1 MAQWIGWL
9 ELVVEEALLV
19 VALLAVFDG
28 ARRLVRDGF
37 ARRPALVVAIA
48 LVLPVWEA
56 SQSLNVIKSVRLL
69 QGEKLAAVNA
79 QGREPAGG
87 WEKAPLPPE
96 ARTRASTDVATI
108 NYILLGNRL
117 DIIDASGARVAFVPT
132 LAQGRAR
139 EQFVRDEKGAEA
151 TAQSAFERGVRLFI
165 STAGF
170 MLAGLVAGAVAA
182 ACARDAGGRVARR
195 RGLPQAAFNA
205 CA

>member
-28 ARRLVRDGF
+28 IRRLVRDGF
-37 ARRPALVVAIA
+37 SRRPALVVAIA

-56 SQSLNVIKSVRLL
+56 SQSLNLIKSVRLL

-87 WEKAPLPPE
+87 WEKAPLSPE
-96 ARTRASTDVATI
+96 ARAQASAEVATI
-108 NYILLGNRL
+108 NYIFLGNRV
-117 DIIDASGARVAFVPT
+117 DVITASGARAPFVPT
-132 LAQGRAR
+132 PAQGRAR

-151 TAQSAFERGVRLFI
+151 SAQSAFERGARLFV
-165 STAGF
+165 STTGF
-170 MLAGLVAGAVAA
+170 MLAGLAVGWR
-182 ACARDAGGRVARR
+182 ARNRAR
-195 RGLPQAAFNA
+195 A
-205 CA
+205 

>member
-19 VALLAVFDG
+19 VALLAAFDG
-28 ARRLVRDGF
+28 VRRLVRDGF
-37 ARRPALVVAIA
+37 ARRPALVVAVA
-48 LVLPVWEA
+48 LVLPAWEA
-56 SQSLNVIKSVRLL
+56 SQSLSLIKSVRLL

-79 QGREPAGG
+79 QGREPVGG
-87 WEKAPLPPE
+87 WEKAPLSPE
-96 ARTRASTDVATI
+96 ARAQASADVATI
-108 NYILLGNRL
+108 DYIFLGNRV
-117 DIIDASGARVAFVPT
+117 DVIDASGARVPFVPS

-170 MLAGLVAGAVAA
+170 MLAGVAVGWR
-182 ACARDAGGRVARR
+182 ARTRAR
-195 RGLPQAAFNA
+195 A
-205 CA
+205 

>member
-1 MAQWIGWL
+1 MAEWIGWL

-28 ARRLVRDGF
+28 VRRLVRDGF
-37 ARRPALVVAIA
+37 SRRPALIVAVA

-56 SQSLNVIKSVRLL
+56 SQSLNVIRSVRLL
-69 QGEKLAAVNA
+69 QGEKLAAVSA

-87 WEKAPLPPE
+87 WEKAPLSPE
-96 ARTRASTDVATI
+96 ARAQASSDVATI
-108 NYILLGNRL
+108 NYLFLGNRI
-117 DIIDASGARVAFVPT
+117 DVIDASGARVPFVPT

-151 TAQSAFERGVRLFI
+151 SAQSAFERGVRLFI

-170 MLAGLVAGAVAA
+170 MLAGLVVGWR
-182 ACARDAGGRVARR
+182 ARTRVRA
-195 RGLPQAAFNA
+195 
-205 CA
+205 